1 MKNSF
6 YIAGGD
12 LRSVYLAKSLSEEG
26 YKTAVFALEKANLP
40 EDFEIIEKTENFINA
55 EIVKHWAQVPRA
67 SSSRNATYSIKLPVW

>member
-26 YKTAVFALEKANLP
+26 YKTAVFALEKAYLP
-40 EDFEIIEKTENFINA
+40 
-55 EIVKHWAQVPRA
+55 
-67 SSSRNATYSIKLPVW
+67 